1 MNDIQSNS
9 RAVLVVGAGVAGLTA
24 TIVLRRQ
31 GWQVTLV
38 ERAPS
43 LRVGGYKVDA
53 RGAGVEVLRRLG
65 LEERAR
71 ASACHVRAGSV
82 VTAEGRTI
90 AAMGGDTFR
99 GRAGE
104 DVEIERGDLIR
115 LLADAAGDIS
125 FGVEPLAISEH
136 SEGVEVTF
144 SDGTSSTF
152 DAVLGADGLHS
163 AVRRLAVEP
172 VTGDG
177 GERSLGH
184 AIAVVTMPTSMGLT
198 NEETT
203 YVSAGTTALLYATA
217 TQPRARAMLL
227 FAHEGPLPRSRDE
240 QVAFLRGRYAGQGW
254 RLPEILAAIEAA
266 EDVYLDSVSQVV
278 LPAWSVGRTGLIG
291 DAAGCASPASGQ
303 GTTLGLVTAFVT
315 AAQLCATPE
324 DVPLA
329 LTRAEES
336 LRRFVETNQALGPAN
351 LKRMVLPTQRA
362 VRSTLTMLRV
372 MNALP
377 FTDLLLGAVAR
388 RLHRA
393 SRFDLPELPE
403 A

>member
-1 MNDIQSNS
+1 MNEIQSNFRS
-9 RAVLVVGAGVAGLTA
+9 ALVVGAGVAGLTA

-53 RGAGVEVLRRLG
+53 RGAGVEVLRHLG
-65 LEERAR
+65 LDMQAR

-82 VTAEGRTI
+82 VTADGRTI
-90 AAMGGDTFR
+90 AAMGGDTFG

-104 DVEIERGDLIR
+104 DIEIERGDLVR
-115 LLADAAGDIS
+115 LLAEAAGDIS
-125 FGVEPLAISEH
+125 YGVEPLGIAEH
-136 SEGVEVTF
+136 GEGVDVSF

-152 DAVLGADGLHS
+152 DVVLGADGLHS
-163 AVRRLAVEP
+163 VIRRLAIEP
-172 VTGDG
+172 VAGS
-177 GERSLGH
+177 GEHSLGH
-184 AIAVVTMPTSMGLT
+184 AIAVVTMPTSMGLA

-227 FAHEGPLPRSRDE
+227 FAHEGPLPRSRDD
-240 QVAFLRGRYAGQGW
+240 QVAFLRDRYAGQGW
-254 RLPEILAAIEAA
+254 RLPDILAAIQTA
-266 EDVYLDSVSQVV
+266 EDLYLDSVSQVV
-278 LPAWSVGRTGLIG
+278 LPAWSVGRVGLVG
-291 DAAGCASPASGQ
+291 DAAACASPASGQ
-303 GTTLGLVTAFVT
+303 GTTLGLVMAYVT
-315 AAQLCATPE
+315 AAQLCATPGA
-324 DVPLA
+324 VPLA
-329 LTRAEES
+329 LTQAEKS
-336 LRRFVETNQALGPAN
+336 LRPFVEKNQALGPAN
-351 LKRMVLPTQRA
+351 LKRMVLPSERS

-377 FTDLLLGAVAR
+377 FTDVLLGAVAR
-388 RLHRA
+388 KLHRA
-393 SRFDLPELPE
+393 SRFALPELPL